1 MLGSDNQEAG
11 KIKLK
16 KVAMNYCQETEIN
29 VIIIDAVN
37 WYVIWSPDE

>member
-16 KVAMNYCQETEIN
+16 KVVMNYCQETEIN
-29 VIIIDAVN
+29 VIKDAVN